1 MGTNE
6 WKVEFTIGETKIST
20 PAGIQSLLDIQE
32 EGERVMEVNNAVSNI
47 KKETGINLR
56 DIIEDVHSNAV
67 IRLA

>member
-20 PAGIQSLLDIQE
+20 PSGIQSLLEIQE
-32 EGERVMEVNNAVSNI
+32 EGERVREVNKAVNNI
-47 KKETGINLR
+47 KKEAGINLR